1 MGVKWG
7 KLRSNDAY
15 KTAHAGDRVVGWVVL
30 IDDKWIARNA
40 EGTIRADFDTMQEAQ
55 DFLSTMLN
63 ARGETE

>member
-7 KLRSNDAY
+7 KLRSNDNY

-30 IDDKWIARNA
+30 IDGKWIARN
-40 EGTIRADFDTMQEAQ
+40 ETGTIRADFDTMEEAQ
-55 DFLSTMLN
+55 QFLTLVLN